1 MPKIYVLL
9 IVLGGIGAILVGIP
23 YLNGAFWYKETD
35 PAVAGTVAYW
45 GDLSYQIGIALLMLA
60 GTLFIRN
67 TKLQRVII
75 SSMLATI
82 FLMQIPP
89 IFSWWTFNG
98 SVLTENAEPAVEFK
112 ANWGYSIPHIILLLV
127 ALLSLYLLN
136 RGRPKREDTS

>member
-1 MPKIYVLL
+1 
-9 IVLGGIGAILVGIP
+9 
-23 YLNGAFWYKETD
+23 
-35 PAVAGTVAYW
+35 
-45 GDLSYQIGIALLMLA
+45 
-60 GTLFIRN
+60 
-67 TKLQRVII
+67 
-75 SSMLATI
+75 MLATI

>member
-1 MPKIYVLL
+1 MLSLLAFPILTELFGTKKQTLQLQVLL
-9 IVLGGIGAILVGIP
+9 P
-23 YLNGAFWYKETD
+23 T
-35 PAVAGTVAYW
+35 
-45 GDLSYQIGIALLMLA
+45 GDLSYQIGIAFLMLA